1 MPDRKRKRPNKANAL
16 ARWDNEGGAAKG
28 APQKARDDMTS
39 LAKEE
44 EHILRCLGA
53 AVIMQ
58 WDDLPTAIQREL
70 FEHAISMGIWT
81 TQLSLR
87 ARSLDS
93 FTSIRGAIGSQVRL
107 GSHRRH
113 CSDSAARRHLSLPRR
128 LKTIRVT
135 TTNMSATNVEW
146 TIVVRSGRR

>member
-1 MPDRKRKRPNKANAL
+1 MPDRTRRRPNKANAL

-44 EHILRCLGA
+44 EHILRVWAPQSSCNGTIYLRLSS
-53 AVIMQ
+53 VNFLNTPFL
-58 WDDLPTAIQREL
+58 WAIC
-70 FEHAISMGIWT
+70 T

-113 CSDSAARRHLSLPRR
+113 CSDSAASALSELAPQAQNYSRHNHKYERC
-128 LKTIRVT
+128 KC
-135 TTNMSATNVEW
+135 
-146 TIVVRSGRR
+146 